1 MMGFAWFLAGLA
13 LLVAGAELIVRGAS
27 HVATRLGVSPMVI
40 GLTIVSIGT
49 SAPEL
54 AVGITAARQG
64 NGALAVG
71 NIAGTNVF
79 NLLFIMSLSALI
91 RPLSLQVQLFRLELP
106 MIVLAAGLMLGLG
119 LDGNLSPADGLLML
133 AAGVTYIASLYYVT
147 KVAANAAV
155 KQEFREEYGPQTVK
169 RSWQAMLLN
178 VVMLGGGIA
187 LSVVGANWL
196 VDGSSALARAFGVSE
211 TIIGLT
217 IVALG
222 TSAPELVT
230 TLISTL
236 RNDRDV
242 AIGNLLGSS
251 IFNIL
256 VILALTCLF
265 APGGLPVERDLML
278 FDVPLM
284 ALVAFGAVPIFLT
297 GNRVSRLEGG
307 TGVTLFLTY
316 MVWLICFRA

>member
-1 MMGFAWFLAGLA
+1 MSGFLWFTAGMLT
-13 LLVAGAELIVRGAS
+13 LVGGAELVVRGAS

-54 AVGITAARQG
+54 AIGITAARHG

-79 NLLFIMSLSALI
+79 NLLFILSLSAVI
-91 RPLSLQVQLFRLELP
+91 RPLSLRVQLFRLELP
-106 MIVLAAGLMLGLG
+106 MIVLSAGLMLGLG
-119 LDGNLSPADGLLML
+119 LDGNLSRADGFVMLM
-133 AAGVTYIASLYYVT
+133 GGITYMIGLYYFT
-147 KVAANAAV
+147 RVAASATT
-155 KQEFREEYGPQTVK
+155 KKEYREEYGPQAVK
-169 RSWQAMLLN
+169 WSRKALSFNVAMLL
-178 VVMLGGGIA
+178 GGIT
-187 LSVVGANWL
+187 LSVIGANWL
-196 VDGSSALARAFGVSE
+196 VDGATALARAFGVSE
-211 TIIGLT
+211 AIIGLT

-251 IFNIL
+251 IFNIM
-256 VILALTCLF
+256 VILALTCLLV
-265 APGGLPVERDLML
+265 PGGLPVERDLML

-297 GNRVSRLEGG
+297 GHRVSRLEGG
-307 TGVTLFLTY
+307 TGVTLFITY
-316 MVWLICFRA
+316 MVWLTCFRA